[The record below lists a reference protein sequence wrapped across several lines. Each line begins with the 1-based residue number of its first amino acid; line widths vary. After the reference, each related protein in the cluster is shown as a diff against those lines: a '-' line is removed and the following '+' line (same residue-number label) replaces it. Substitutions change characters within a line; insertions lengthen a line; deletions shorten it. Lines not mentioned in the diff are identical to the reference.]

1 MFRLFF
7 FIVGF
12 FFTVSQNNL
21 LTAEVG
27 MPQLDPTYWASQAF
41 WLIIIFS
48 LLYLTLSKM
57 FIPKIKESI
66 DDRENKIKDDLD
78 EAQKLKLVAEEKLK
92 EYETTIEN
100 AKKEVLKVIFDSKN
114 QLSSEIQSKKKKI
127 EEEIEEELKN
137 AEKEIENLK
146 RDSLTNIST
155 ISEEMASKVVEL
167 VSGEPLN
174 QSSVKAAVMET
185 TKKDLGKYL

>member
-1 MFRLFF
+1 MRLFLL
-7 FIVGF
+7 IVGIF
-12 FFTVSQNNL
+12 ITSQINL
-21 LTAEVG
+21 LAAEAG

-41 WLIIIFS
+41 WLILIFT
-48 LLYLTLSKM
+48 LLYLILSKM

-92 EYETTIEN
+92 EYEITIEN
-100 AKKEVLKVIFDSKN
+100 AKKEVLKIIFDGKN
-114 QLSSEIQSKKKKI
+114 KLSSEIQNKKKKF
-127 EEEIEEELKN
+127 EKEIEIELKN

-146 RDSLTNIST
+146 SDSLTNIST

-185 TKKDLGKYL
+185 TKKNLGKYL

>member
-1 MFRLFF
+1 MMRLFLLIIGI
-7 FIVGF
+7 FI
-12 FFTVSQNNL
+12 TSQINL
-21 LTAEVG
+21 LAAEAG

-92 EYETTIEN
+92 EYELTIEDT
-100 AKKEVLKVIFDSKN
+100 KKEVQKIILESKN
-114 QLSSEIQSKKKKI
+114 KLSTEIQNKKKI
-127 EEEIEEELKN
+127 FEKEIEIEIKKTEQ
-137 AEKEIENLK
+137 EIENLK
-146 RDSLTNIST
+146 KESLASITV
-155 ISEEMASKVVEL
+155 ISEEITSKIIEK

-174 QSSVKAAVMET
+174 QSSIKAAVLES
-185 TKKDLGKYL
+185 TKKNLGEYL

>member
-1 MFRLFF
+1 MMRLFLL
-7 FIVGF
+7 IVGILI
-12 FFTVSQNNL
+12 TSEINL
-21 LTAEVG
+21 LAAEAG

-41 WLIIIFS
+41 WLIFIFT

-114 QLSSEIQSKKKKI
+114 QLSAEIQSKKKGI
-127 EEEIEEELKN
+127 EKEIEKELKN
-137 AEKEIENLK
+137 AEKELEILK
-146 RDSLTNIST
+146 RDSLTDIST
-155 ISEEMASKVVEL
+155 ISEEMASKVVEQ

-174 QSSVKAAVMET
+174 QSSVKAAVMEKI
-185 TKKDLGKYL
+185 KKDLDKYL